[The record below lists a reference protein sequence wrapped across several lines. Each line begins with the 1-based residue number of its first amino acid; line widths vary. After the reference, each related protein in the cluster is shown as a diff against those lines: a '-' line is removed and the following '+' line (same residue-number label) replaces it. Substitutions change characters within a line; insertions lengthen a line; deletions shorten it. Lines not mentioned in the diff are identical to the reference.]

1 LRTKLAPRQLLGRF
15 RQLLPA
21 GLLAGWLG
29 LEPHQFY
36 LRALTPLITLWYLV
50 FQHLNPDHTLG
61 AALADAFAGGADALS
76 PRGKRLSRQLHSQA
90 TSSLN
95 DARQRLPLG
104 VLQQALG
111 HTAQQIRS
119 WTQNPGWLGWNVS
132 LLDGSTL
139 RLRPHED
146 IARQF
151 PPHGGGHHKKS
162 YWCLMR
168 VVVGFC
174 LATGAALGSAQ
185 GATSLSEQ
193 ALAAQFILQTLPE
206 TLFVGDRN
214 FGVFSVVQAVRHSR
228 GACLFRLT
236 KVRARKLV
244 RAAGLRLV
252 EGLDTP
258 VTWTATAHDQCQ
270 EGYSREPVAGRLLV
284 VRVRRPSHRSQV
296 LYLFTTLTDRQT
308 YSLEALVRLYAA
320 RWHIEL
326 NLRYV
331 KQQLELGALECKSA
345 EMAQK
350 EWLAGLLAY
359 NLIRAVMV
367 AAAAQAQVPV
377 TLLSFSRTRQLFLR
391 WLIRWGWQT
400 HANAQSWETLLIQ
413 AAQCRHPKR
422 PKPRPSEPRAIRYFK
437 QAFPRLSGDRAT
449 ARKKLTISHAKSLR
463 H

>member
-1 LRTKLAPRQLLGRF
+1 LRTKLSPGQLLGRF

-21 GLLAGWLG
+21 RRLAGWLG

-36 LRALTPLITLWYLV
+36 QRALTPLITLWYFV

-90 TSSLN
+90 TTSLN
-95 DARQRLPLG
+95 DARQRLPLA

-119 WTQNPGWLGWNVS
+119 WTKAPQWLGWNVG

-139 RLRPHED
+139 RLRPYKD
-146 IARQF
+146 IAQQF
-151 PPHGGGHHKKS
+151 PPHGGGHHKNS
-162 YWCLMR
+162 YWGLMR

-185 GATSLSEQ
+185 GATHLSEQ
-193 ALAAQFILQTLPE
+193 ALAAQFILQTLPG

-236 KVRARKLV
+236 KVRARKLA
-244 RAAGLRLV
+244 RAAGVRLA
-252 EGLDTP
+252 EGLEGP
-258 VTWTATAHDQCQ
+258 VAWAATVHDQCQ
-270 EGYSREPVAGRLLV
+270 AGYSREPVAGRLLV
-284 VRVRRPSHRSQV
+284 VRVRRPGHRSQG

-308 YSLEALVRLYAA
+308 YSVAALVRLYAA

-326 NLRYV
+326 NLRHV

-350 EWLAGLLAY
+350 EWLAGLMAY
-359 NLIRAVMV
+359 NVIRAVMV
-367 AAAAQAQVPV
+367 AAAALAQVPV
-377 TLLSFSRTRQLFLR
+377 TLLSFSRTRQLLLR
-391 WLIRWGWQT
+391 WLMRWGWQ
-400 HANAQSWETLLIQ
+400 ASAKAPWWWETLLNQ

-437 QAFPRLSGDRAT
+437 QAFPRLRGDRAA
-449 ARKKLTISHAKSLR
+449 ARKKLNKSDGKSL
-463 H
+463 